1 MVAFSRRSCRLVH
14 LLACLSAG
22 SAIFLSGCASGVAPS
37 KTTTGAG
44 VGALGGGAV
53 GAVVGSNSSMGTT
66 TGVLGGAA
74 AGAIVGGIV
83 GLTQEIKERKEQ
95 DRLAQERAYQQELSR
110 KRAEEAKI
118 KAAMDEELA
127 AAQGFRISD
136 MELAEAQ
143 GRVENASERL
153 KRLQDERSA
162 AIAKKKALD
171 EANERL
177 LTTEAEIARLEEELA
192 RLKSDT
198 PLVGSTPTGDPV
210 TTETLP
216 LADAPRT

>member
-1 MVAFSRRSCRLVH
+1 MVPSARSSGLVRFH
-14 LLACLSAG
+14 LVGSLGVAAALLAAG
-22 SAIFLSGCASGVAPS
+22 CSSGVAPS
-37 KTTTGAG
+37 KTATGAG

-53 GAVVGSNSSMGTT
+53 GAVVGSNSSMGTGA
-66 TGVLGGAA
+66 GVLGGAA

-83 GLTQEIKERKEQ
+83 GLTQEMKERKEQ

-110 KRAEEAKI
+110 KRAEEARI

-136 MELAEAQ
+136 MELKEAQ
-143 GRVENASERL
+143 GRVENATERL
-153 KRLQDERSA
+153 KRLQDERAA

-177 LTTEAEIARLEEELA
+177 LTTEAEIARLEEELE

-198 PLVGSTPTGDPV
+198 PLVGSSPASAPAAAP
-210 TTETLP
+210 P
-216 LADAPRT
+216 LADVPRT

>member
-1 MVAFSRRSCRLVH
+1 MVALSRRLVH
-14 LLACLSAG
+14 LFACLSTG
-22 SAIFLSGCASGVAPS
+22 SAIFLSGCSSGVAPS
-37 KTTTGAG
+37 KTAAGAG

-83 GLTQEIKERKEQ
+83 GLTQEMKERKEQ

-143 GRVENASERL
+143 GRVESATERL
-153 KRLQDERSA
+153 KRLQDERAA

-198 PLVGSTPTGDPV
+198 PLVGPTPTGDPV
-210 TTETLP
+210 TTESLP